1 MSRKGV
7 IQLIHIAR
15 TQLSLDD
22 ETYRSM
28 LDSVVPGKTSCR
40 DMTDSELEKV
50 IKVLEGKGFK
60 RSPARS
66 PTRRA
71 KPTDISNKIRIVWR
85 FMFKDGFLEDGSDA
99 ALDHWVQRITS
110 QKNGGEGVAS
120 LSWLRGDMVIS
131 VLESLKQWHL
141 RVMRE
146 SMAERGIMMPVS
158 PVNGRELR
166 DYDSVRSAFVAT
178 RKGDAK

>member
-15 TQLSLDD
+15 TQLALDD

-28 LDSVVPGKTSCR
+28 LDSIVPGKTSCR
-40 DMTDSELEKV
+40 EMTDSELEKV

-85 FMFKDGFLEDGSDA
+85 FMLKDGFLEDGSDI
-99 ALDHWVQRITS
+99 ALDHWVQRTTS

-120 LSWLRGDMVIS
+120 LSGCAGTWLS
-131 VLESLKQWHL
+131 PYLK
-141 RVMRE
+141 
-146 SMAERGIMMPVS
+146 A
-158 PVNGRELR
+158 
-166 DYDSVRSAFVAT
+166 
-178 RKGDAK
+178 